1 MSIGIV
7 YVNGGKDFKRCLD
20 EEKRRTKYAVDF
32 RKLLELFARKVKKY
46 NHITLIR
53 NENDPEK
60 EQFCMTLIRECIAE
74 EVNTFL
80 NTFYERKSVLQM
92 KKKVSGRQIKRLMRF
107 SNDSYPRITCYA
119 VIIILII
126 YKKIENDL
134 VKEQIDELLEM
145 IRYFTNI
152 FLLEHPDD
160 LLAQYLAVS
169 IVPVKKEI
177 GNEIRCCEN
186 DFPDIMRWFPEN
198 GRP

>member
-1 MSIGIV
+1 MSIGVV

-20 EEKRRTKYAVDF
+20 EEKRRAKYVVDF
-32 RKLLELFARKVKKY
+32 RKLLEIFARKVKKY
-46 NHITLIR
+46 NHTSLII

-60 EQFCMTLIRECIAE
+60 EQFCMILIRECIAE
-74 EVNTFL
+74 EVNGFL
-80 NTFYERKSVLQM
+80 NTFYERKSVVQM

-107 SNDSYPRITCYA
+107 SNDSYPRISCYA
-119 VIIILII
+119 LIIILII

-145 IRYFTNI
+145 IQYFTNI

-160 LLAQYLAVS
+160 LLAQYLAAS

-177 GNEIRCCEN
+177 GKEIQCCEN